1 MRVFIYTLG
10 FNSVSGGGS
19 HNVLHLFVRALCDG
33 GHTPILTTFFSDNN
47 AYREKPC
54 EMREEQFEGRFIALQ
69 RHCASRMRAEEK
81 NADIFL
87 IYGSSLMWGG
97 GMYASEGGKVPVVAS
112 IYNYTTGMGLH
123 RTPPEIGGTLSR
135 FFASIRHTVHRAKW
149 YAWEK
154 MIGIGYVAAIDKVF
168 FDSPVVLEQYRKFGY
183 RFREATIIPA
193 PVEKSEASFDLPSP
207 YPTDPK
213 IFDVLFA
220 GRLIADKGPDLL
232 VKAAALLPGN
242 IHIHLVGAGN
252 EETALR
258 TFIKDGHLEERV
270 HLHGWKTRE
279 ELPTFYQHA
288 HLFVHPVRWPEPF
301 GLTAIMALGFGLPV
315 ITMEGT
321 DAAGDAG
328 VTFKKDDVTDLSKC
342 ILFFYNNSEERAA
355 YAKRALVRA
364 KLFDA
369 DIVSRQ
375 FVTNLESISAK

>member
-19 HNVLHLFVRALCDG
+19 HNVLHLFVRALCHG
-33 GHTPILTTFFSDNN
+33 GHTPILTTFFSDTN
-47 AYREKPC
+47 AYTEKPC
-54 EMREEQFEGRFIALQ
+54 EMREERFEGGFIALQ
-69 RHCASRMRAEEK
+69 RHCASQMRADEK

-123 RTPPEIGGTLSR
+123 RAPPEIGGTLSR
-135 FFASIRHTVHRAKW
+135 FLASIRHAVHRAKW

-154 MIGIGYVAAIDKVF
+154 TIGIGYVAAIDKVF

-183 RFREATIIPA
+183 RFREAIIIPA
-193 PVEKSEASFDLPSP
+193 PVEKSEVSSNFPSP
-207 YPTDPK
+207 YPTDPEV
-213 IFDVLFA
+213 FDVLFA

-232 VKAAALLPGN
+232 VKAASQLPN
-242 IHIHLVGAGN
+242 AIHIHLIGSGN
-252 EETALR
+252 EEANLKKIIR
-258 TFIKDGHLEERV
+258 DNGLEKRV

-279 ELPTFYQHA
+279 ELPAFYQFA
-288 HLFVHPVRWPEPF
+288 DLFVHPVRWPEPF
-301 GLTAIMALGFGLPV
+301 GLTAMMALGFGLPV
-315 ITMEGT
+315 ITMEGV

-328 VTFKKDDVTDLSKC
+328 VTFKKDDVADLAKC
-342 ILFFYNNSEERAA
+342 ILFFFNNPEERAA

-364 KLFDA
+364 KLFDT